1 MDNETEKL
9 NSSPLLNLKN
19 MMGKIRKRVRPA
31 VIRYFLNKQD
41 DYEYVRGIL
50 LLFTPFRNEQQQ
62 ISEQNAK
69 KIYEHIRE
77 DPERNAHLEYQ
88 LDFYQPFQSLLQD
101 IEKIVD
107 EEESDSEDDADI
119 NREDGEFDKME
130 ETTSKAD
137 IETFLRDFTQEKIE
151 TTDLM
156 EKEELLVLIRT
167 LNREQRKIF
176 DDVMERL
183 MRTDHDSD
191 PFYLYVSG
199 DAGNTLIFR

>member
-1 MDNETEKL
+1 
-9 NSSPLLNLKN
+9 
-19 MMGKIRKRVRPA
+19 
-31 VIRYFLNKQD
+31 
-41 DYEYVRGIL
+41 
-50 LLFTPFRNEQQQ
+50 
-62 ISEQNAK
+62 
-69 KIYEHIRE
+69 
-77 DPERNAHLEYQ
+77 
-88 LDFYQPFQSLLQD
+88 
-101 IEKIVD
+101 
-107 EEESDSEDDADI
+107 
-119 NREDGEFDKME
+119 ME

-183 MRTDHDSD
+183 MRTDHESD

-199 DAGNTLIFR
+199 DAGNTLIFG